1 MKIARVFFFRA
12 EKVARKKSER
22 RASGRVGVPPAVRS
36 ILRRTLRTSACER
49 TSLDAR
55 VYSAGCGIQQAG
67 SPRYPR
73 HAVLLPMRSRSL
85 TVIFVLL
92 LCAIFSTAAEPPADV
107 VKLAAQLAS
116 TDRDARREAGHSLE
130 KLGPGAKPALP
141 ALIMALDDS
150 DKQVWANAFAAIAA
164 IGPEAAD
171 AIPRLLDALD
181 MRKSNDYR
189 ERDKA
194 QKRMRAAHALACI
207 GDAAR
212 PALIA
217 ALKDDDTGLRLGAAK
232 ALGEMGGRSRDAIPA
247 LIENLGHSDEELRS
261 EVIETLGLIGAEA
274 VAPLTKS
281 LSWPDPRLRSGSA
294 RALAAIGTAAATA
307 GPEILTQLQ
316 SEKESAVRAALFTA
330 LPRVGLPQE
339 QIVPP
344 LVKAFRNGDEE
355 IQSVAL
361 NALLTIRPA
370 EKLVVPALA
379 ALLMDSQAGISERA
393 ALALGRFGS
402 AARLALPRLVVF
414 AEQHEK
420 YRIALTEI
428 GRPAVSEVLKRVE
441 NVPAA
446 SLNREHW
453 TIQLLAG
460 IGAAGLPE
468 LERALASP
476 AASVRVAAL
485 GTLNELGEQSRE
497 VRPAVLQLTGDS
509 DPFVRATALS
519 AVVSMATDTGGTL
532 KKIEAAM
539 RDPAPV
545 VRLSAAMA
553 AEALGATARGLAASL
568 TPLLDDKEPAVRAAA
583 LRAAGALGGSDE
595 ALTRRLAA
603 SLDDPLARGAALSS
617 LAKTGADAAAAAKLI
632 ELYPNSP
639 KPDRLAILNALGASG
654 PGAAAESVKL
664 IVSAVQDG
672 DAEIRAKA
680 LAASVKVHASV
691 KESLPALIEAL
702 HDPQI
707 SVRRTAAELIGQI
720 GDRETDKV
728 VPALSPLVAMLASSE
743 DRTFALEAL
752 RSSHVRDIPAIE
764 QALVLKS
771 AEARAWACERAAKL
785 GSKGRPLIEKL
796 KPLLADGNDYVRRAA
811 TKAIDQLSR

>member
-1 MKIARVFFFRA
+1 MPSRSGMKSGRH
-12 EKVARKKSER
+12 
-22 RASGRVGVPPAVRS
+22 ASGRAGILPAVPR
-36 ILRRTLRTSACER
+36 ILRGTRRTSVCER
-49 TSLDAR
+49 TLLDAL
-55 VYSAGCGIQQAG
+55 VCSAGRETQQAG
-67 SPRYPR
+67 RPRDPR
-73 HAVLLPMRSRSL
+73 HAVLLRTRLRGIAAILS
-85 TVIFVLL
+85 LL
-92 LCAIFSTAAEPPADV
+92 LCTIFSIAAEPPPDV
-107 VKLAAQLAS
+107 AKLAVQLAS
-116 TDRDARREAGHSLE
+116 PDRDARREAGHLLE
-130 KLGPGAKPALP
+130 KLGPGAKSALP
-141 ALIMALDDS
+141 ALITAIDDS

-164 IGPEAAD
+164 IGPDAAE
-171 AIPRLLDALD
+171 AIPRLVDALD

-217 ALKDDDTGLRLGAAK
+217 ALKSDDTGLRLGAAK
-232 ALGEMGGRSRDAIPA
+232 ALGELGVRSRDAIPA
-247 LIENLGHSDEELRS
+247 LIENLGHLDEDLRG
-261 EVIETLGLIGAEA
+261 EVIGTLGLIGKDA

-281 LSWPDPRLRSGSA
+281 LSWPDPQLRSGSA
-294 RALAAIGTAAATA
+294 RALAAIGVAAASA
-307 GPEILTQLQ
+307 GPALLTQLQ
-316 SEKESAVRAALFTA
+316 SENESAVRVAFLGA
-330 LPRVGLPQE
+330 LPRIGLPQE
-339 QIVPP
+339 QIVPL
-344 LVKAFRNGDEE
+344 LVKAFRSSDAE

-370 EKLVVPALA
+370 EKLIVPALA

-393 ALALGRFGS
+393 ALALGRFGP
-402 AARLALPRLVVF
+402 AARPALPTLVVF
-414 AEQHEK
+414 AERHEK

-428 GRPAVSEVLKRVE
+428 GRPAVPEVLKRVE

-453 TIQLLAG
+453 TIKLLAG

-468 LERALASP
+468 LEKALTSP
-476 AASVRVAAL
+476 AASVRVATL

-497 VRPAVLQLTGDS
+497 VRPAVLKLTGDS
-509 DPFVRATALS
+509 DPSVRATALS
-519 AVVSMATDTGGTL
+519 AIVSMATDTGGTL

-568 TPLLDDKEPAVRAAA
+568 TPLLDDKDPGVRAAA
-583 LRAAGALGGSDE
+583 LRAAGAVGGSDA
-595 ALTRRLAA
+595 ALTKRLAA
-603 SLDDPLARGAALSS
+603 SLDDPITRSAALAS
-617 LAKTGADAAAAAKLI
+617 LAKTGADATAAAKLI
-632 ELYPNSP
+632 DLYPKSP
-639 KPDRLAILNALGASG
+639 KPDRLSILNALGASG
-654 PGAAAESVKL
+654 TIAAAESVKL
-664 IVSAVQDG
+664 IVSAVQDT
-672 DAEIRAKA
+672 DAEIRAAA
-680 LAASVKVHASV
+680 LVANVKVHASV

-702 HDPQI
+702 RDPQI

-764 QALVLKS
+764 QALALKS

-796 KPLLADGNDYVRRAA
+796 KPLQADGNDYVRRAA
-811 TKAIDQLSR
+811 TKAIDQINR